1 MKRDAGRTIVICA
14 ALAAAALA
22 VFWPVLHHDFI
33 NYDDDVY
40 VTENPE
46 VRAGLTLDGLRWAWT
61 TSHAANWHP
70 LTWISHMLDCELF
83 GLDPRGHH
91 LTSLIA
97 HVLNSQLLFLLLR
110 RMTGAV
116 WRSALVA
123 VLFAVHPLHVES
135 VAWVAERKDVLST
148 LFGLLTLLAYARYA
162 ERPRPARFAWVSLL
176 LALGLTAKP
185 MLVTLPFLLL
195 LLDHWPLGR
204 SRNESWR
211 RLVVEKLPLFGLAAL
226 SGVVTIAVQR
236 AGGALGSMELYPL
249 GARISNAVVSCAG
262 YLRKMVWPAD
272 LAVFYPH
279 PGSEWVPWRVA
290 AAAAVILA
298 VSVLAVRMRRR
309 HPALLTG
316 WLWYLVT
323 LAPVIGFIQVGQQ
336 AMADRYTYLPLIGVF
351 AGIVWIVP
359 DLRSRRV
366 LAATAGVAAGV
377 TIVALIAAARAQV
390 GHWRD
395 SVTLF
400 RHALE
405 VTENNH
411 IAHNSL
417 GVELRRLGRET
428 EAMEHY
434 REALRVRPGDAD
446 AHYNLGLSLAEQ
458 GRTDEALEH
467 FRSAARARPGF
478 AKAHYNCG
486 TLLAERGQWERAV
499 AHLRRVVAL
508 DPGYAE
514 AHYNLGAALY
524 FQGRYAEAWRQMR
537 LAETHGYAPPQ
548 SMLDLLREAMPEPEL
563 P

>member
-1 MKRDAGRTIVICA
+1 MKRDAGWMIVICA

-22 VFWPVLHHDFI
+22 VFWPVLHHDFV

-40 VTENPE
+40 VTENPK
-46 VRAGLTLDGLRWAWT
+46 VRAGLTVDGLRWAWT

-70 LTWISHMLDCELF
+70 LTWISHMLDSEIF
-83 GLDPRGHH
+83 GLDPGGHH
-91 LTSLIA
+91 LTSLILHA
-97 HVLNSQLLFLLLR
+97 LNGVLLFLVLSR
-110 RMTGAV
+110 TTGAM

-123 VLFAVHPLHVES
+123 VLFVIHPLHVES
-135 VAWVAERKDVLST
+135 VAWVAERKDLLST
-148 LFGLLTLLAYARYA
+148 SFGLLALLAYARHA
-162 ERPRPARFAWVSLL
+162 ESPRPARLTWVFLL

-185 MLVTLPFLLL
+185 MLVSFPFVLL
-195 LLDHWPLGR
+195 LLDYWPLRR
-204 SRNESWR
+204 SRDESWR
-211 RLVVEKLPLFGLAAL
+211 RLVIEKLPLFGLAAV
-226 SGVVTIAVQR
+226 SGVVTVAVQR
-236 AGGALGSMELYPL
+236 AGGALGSTELYPL
-249 GARISNAVVSCAG
+249 GARIPNAIVSCVE
-262 YLRKMVWPAD
+262 YLRKTVWPAD

-279 PGSEWVPWRVA
+279 PGSAWEPWRVA
-290 AAAAVILA
+290 VAATLVAA
-298 VSVLAVRMRRR
+298 VSVLAVRLRRQQ
-309 HPALLTG
+309 PWLLTG

-323 LAPVIGFIQVGQQ
+323 LAPVIGLIQVGQQ
-336 AMADRYTYLPLIGVF
+336 ALADRYTYLPLIGVF
-351 AGIVWIVP
+351 TGIVWIVP
-359 DLRSRRV
+359 DLRSRRA
-366 LAATAGVAAGV
+366 LAVTAGIAAAVMIATLGV
-377 TIVALIAAARAQV
+377 AARAQV

-395 SVTLF
+395 SVALF

-417 GVELRRLGRET
+417 GVALSRLGREP

-467 FRSAARARPGF
+467 FLSAARSRPGF
-478 AKAHYNCG
+478 VKAHYNCG
-486 TLLAERGQWERAV
+486 TLLAERGQWEQAV
-499 AHLRRVVAL
+499 AHLRKVVEF

-524 FQGRYAEAWRQMR
+524 FRGRYAEAWRQMR

-548 SMLDLLREAMPEPEL
+548 AMLDLLRAAMPEPEL